1 MPKVPASPDVVE
13 SIRENIIK
21 EAAALINDAG
31 YSHFSMRKLGARLG
45 IAAKTIY
52 NYFTD
57 KDELYLL
64 IVTKG
69 FEMLFARFKA
79 AYNSS
84 DDPFARLRA
93 MARAYIDYGFE
104 NPHLYAIMFSMG
116 TPKYMDYKGTRH
128 ERLAESQN
136 ITALQTAEI
145 SEKVLIELAR
155 GGAGLKEGDSNYQ
168 LMRLWSVLHGIV
180 SLHQSRVT
188 LEVGDFLKNIDR
200 MIDDMLKQYRV

>member
-1 MPKVPASPDVVE
+1 MPKVPAPPDVVE
-13 SIRENIIK
+13 SIRENIIR

-31 YSHFSMRKLGARLG
+31 YSHFSMRKLGTRLG

-69 FEMLFARFKA
+69 FEMLFARLKEA
-79 AYNSS
+79 CDSS
-84 DDPFARLRA
+84 DDPFIKLHA

-116 TPKYMDYKGTRH
+116 TPKYADYIGTKH
-128 ERLAESQN
+128 EKLAESQN
-136 ITALQTAEI
+136 ATALRTAEI
-145 SEKVLIELAR
+145 SERV
-155 GGAGLKEGDSNYQ
+155 LKELERRSACLRKRDSNYQ
-168 LMRLWSVLHGIV
+168 LMRLWSALHGIV
-180 SLHQSRVT
+180 SLQQSRVT
-188 LEVGDFLKNIDR
+188 LEVGDFKNSIDR
-200 MIDDMLKQYRV
+200 MIEDALECFRE

>member
-1 MPKVPASPDVVE
+1 MPKIAAPPDVVE

-69 FEMLFARFKA
+69 FEMLFERFKA
-79 AYNSS
+79 AYDSS
-84 DDPFARLRA
+84 DDPFVRLRA

-136 ITALQTAEI
+136 ATALRTAEI
-145 SEKVLIELAR
+145 SERVLDELAR
-155 GGAGLKEGDSNYQ
+155 KGSGLKKGDSNYQ

-200 MIDDMLKQYRV
+200 MIDDMLEWLRV